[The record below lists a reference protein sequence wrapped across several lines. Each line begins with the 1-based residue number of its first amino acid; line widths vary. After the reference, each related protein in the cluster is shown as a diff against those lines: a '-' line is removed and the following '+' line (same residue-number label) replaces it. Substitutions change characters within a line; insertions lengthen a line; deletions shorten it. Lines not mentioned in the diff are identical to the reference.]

1 MDEVEG
7 APPRGAWTVGV
18 LGPLEVAVNGHVFED
33 LGGPRLRIVLALL
46 AADAGRAVSVAALV
60 EGLWRAQAPPDAART
75 ARTYVSRLRGTL
87 RRTHSGADDLIV
99 TRPPGYA
106 LRVGPDMLDS
116 ARFERLAAAGRRALD
131 AGHADT
137 AADRLAA
144 ALALWR
150 GDAYGEFTGIA
161 ALHAEGE
168 RLERLRLTTVQDRIE
183 ADLATGSGE
192 MLIAEL
198 EGLLA
203 RHPEYERLWGQLMTA
218 LYRAGR
224 QADALRAYQRAREVL
239 VEGSGLD
246 PSAGLAGIHRQILAQ
261 DSRLFHPRTAEPVHA
276 PETRPAQLPPAVRAF
291 TGRSGALAELDAIL
305 PGKTAPVVIVVV
317 SGTAG
322 VGKSALAVHWAHR
335 VAARFPD
342 GQLYVNL
349 RGFDTAGS
357 PLDPAD
363 ALRRFLT
370 ALGVPEVRLPVDRDA
385 LTGLYR
391 SVLTGKQ
398 VLLVLDNAGDVE
410 QIRPLLPG
418 SPGCLVLVTSR
429 HRFTSLLAVEGAHA
443 LDVGLLPWNEA
454 RDLLARRLGQERVER
469 EPLAV
474 TAIIDGCAR
483 LPLALAIVAARAT
496 SRPGLR
502 LASLVNQLRDMTS
515 ALDTLR
521 GGDPATDIRAVFSWS
536 YRALS
541 PSATRMFRLLSR
553 HPGSDIGT
561 AAAASLAGSPLRQ
574 ALEQLAELTG
584 ANLLTEHA
592 PGRYSF
598 HDLLRTY
605 AGERADD
612 SAAEDPPHRVLHR
625 LLDHYVHTAH
635 AASLRLHP
643 HRARP
648 FTLTTPESGTTVEQ
662 PADLEQ
668 ALAWFTVEHPALLAA
683 IDLAVGIGADASG
696 SRLAWSLSTFL
707 ERQGH
712 WHELAAI
719 QRTAIAAAGRL
730 GDRRAQAHAHND
742 LAGAEIRLG
751 LYDDAHSTLRY
762 ALALFDQLG
771 DQVGRAHTHLDLA
784 WMFERQSRH
793 TDALGHATRALDL
806 FTTAG
811 HHDGRARALNQ
822 VGWCHSQLDNH
833 RQALSHC
840 RQALALHR
848 KLGDQAGEAHT
859 WDSLGHAHLHLGATR
874 QATTC
879 YQHALRL
886 FRQLGDLY
894 NQAGTLTHLG
904 DTHHAADD
912 TDAARTT
919 WNHAITILG
928 DLDHPDADR
937 VPRSSRSLT

>member
-7 APPRGAWTVGV
+7 APSRGAWAVGV
-18 LGPLEVAVNGHVFED
+18 LGPLEVAVNGHAFED
-33 LGGPRLRIVLALL
+33 LGGPRLRVVLALL

-60 EGLWRAQAPPDAART
+60 EGLWRTQAPPDAART
-75 ARTYVSRLRGTL
+75 TRTYVSRLRGAL
-87 RRTHSGADDLIV
+87 RRTGIGSEDLIV

-106 LRVGPDMLDS
+106 LRVEPDMLDA

-137 AADRLAA
+137 AADRLAE

-150 GDAYGEFTGIA
+150 GDAYGEFTDIA

-183 ADLATGSGE
+183 ADLATGPSE
-192 MLIAEL
+192 VLIAEL

-239 VEGSGLD
+239 IEGSGLE
-246 PSAGLAGIHRQILAQ
+246 PSAGLAEIHRRILAQ
-261 DSRLFHPRTAEPVHA
+261 DSRLLLPRTPEP
-276 PETRPAQLPPAVRAF
+276 RPAQLPPAARAF
-291 TGRSGALAELDAIL
+291 TGRGGALAALEAIL
-305 PGKTAPVVIVVV
+305 PGETAPVVIVVV

-363 ALRRFLT
+363 ALRRFLG

-391 SVLTGKQ
+391 SVLTGRQ

-429 HRFTSLLAVEGAHA
+429 HRLTPLLAVEGAHA
-443 LDVGLLPWNEA
+443 LDVGLLPQDEA
-454 RDLLARRLGQERVER
+454 RDLLARRLGQDRVER

-474 TAIIDGCAR
+474 AAIIDGCAR

-496 SRPGLR
+496 SHPGLR
-502 LASLVNQLRDMTS
+502 LASLVTQLHDETS
-515 ALDTLR
+515 TLDTLR

-541 PSATRMFRLLSR
+541 PSAARMFRLLSR

-561 AAAASLAGSPLRQ
+561 AAAASLAGIPLRQ

-592 PGRYSF
+592 PGRFGF
-598 HDLLRTY
+598 HDLLRAY
-605 AGERADD
+605 AGEQADD
-612 SAAEDPPHRVLHR
+612 SAAEDPPHEVLHR
-625 LLDHYVHTAH
+625 LLEHYVHTAH
-635 AASLRLHP
+635 TASLRLHP

-648 FTLTTPESGTTVEQ
+648 FTPTTPESGTTAER

-683 IDLAVGIGADASG
+683 VDLAVGTGADTYG

-712 WHELAAI
+712 WHDLAAT
-719 QRTAIAAAGRL
+719 QRAAIAAAGRL
-730 GDRRAQAHAHND
+730 GDHRAQAQAHND

-751 LYDDAHSTLRY
+751 LYDDAHSDLRY
-762 ALALFDQLG
+762 ALGLFDRLG
-771 DQVGRAHTHLDLA
+771 DQVGRAYTHLDLA

-793 TDALGHATRALDL
+793 TDALRHATQALDL

-811 HHDGRARALNQ
+811 HQDGRARALNQ

-840 RQALALHR
+840 RQALTLHQE
-848 KLGDQAGEAHT
+848 LGDQAGEAHT
-859 WDSLGHAHLHLGATR
+859 WDSLGHALLHLGATR

-879 YQHALRL
+879 YQHAVRL
-886 FRQLGDLY
+886 FHRLGDLY

-904 DTHHAADD
+904 NTHHAADD
-912 TDAARTT
+912 TEAAHTT
-919 WNHAITILG
+919 WNHAITILN
-928 DLDHPDADR
+928 DLNHPDADR
-937 VPRSSRSLT
+937 VPRSSHLMT